1 MAEASDERG
10 ILLQNLRDAGCDREL
25 IQRCMELAEH
35 TDAAGILPLLRKY
48 RGTLLGKVH
57 KSQNELD
64 CLDFLIYK
72 LKNSRREK
80 TLPTIFHASHVSAQN
95 TGTKCS

>member
-1 MAEASDERG
+1 MAEASDESG
-10 ILLQNLRDAGCDREL
+10 ILLQNLQDAGCDREF
-25 IQRCMELAEH
+25 IQRCIELAEH
-35 TDAAGILPLLRKY
+35 TNAAEILPLLRKY

-72 LKNSRREK
+72 LKKQEYEGG
-80 TLPTIFHASHVSAQN
+80 TSHGN
-95 TGTKCS
+95 EF